1 MDCSMPGLP
10 VHHQLPE
17 FTQIHV
23 HWVSHAIQ
31 PFHPLSF
38 PSPPAF
44 NLSQNQDLFKWVSS
58 SHQVAKVLVS
68 ASTSVL
74 PMNIQDWFPLEWT
87 GWIPWQSKGLSRVFP
102 NTTVQKHQ
110 FFSAQLSQLSHSY
123 MTADTFLLS
132 VVLNV
137 STWSLLRI
145 SKLFEQGIIQDA
157 KLQDSLK

>member
-1 MDCSMPGLP
+1 MFPHLFAMKWWDQIHDLHLLNVKFYASFFHSPLSPSLRGSLALLCFLPLVQSVSSVAQSCSTLCDPMNCRTPVLP

-74 PMNIQDWFPLEWT
+74 PMNIQD
-87 GWIPWQSKGLSRVFP
+87 
-102 NTTVQKHQ
+102 
-110 FFSAQLSQLSHSY
+110 
-123 MTADTFLLS
+123 
-132 VVLNV
+132 
-137 STWSLLRI
+137 
-145 SKLFEQGIIQDA
+145 
-157 KLQDSLK
+157 